1 MKTSERQ
8 FVERLRREARRHAAR
23 GSKSLLLR
31 RGIGDDCA
39 VFSGPGRMDLLV
51 TTDLLLE
58 GIHFRREWQGAESVG
73 YKTLA
78 RGLSDIAAMGGIP
91 RYAFLSL
98 ALPAGTS
105 SRWVD
110 DFFKGLFRLADSS
123 GVTLAGGDTAA
134 SQSGI
139 VADIMVIGEIAKGQ
153 AILRSG
159 ARPSDEIWV
168 SGELGGAA
176 AALDLLRQGK
186 KITRRKEALRPLFYP
201 QPRLALGRLLCRRG
215 LASAMM
221 DLSDG
226 LSIDLARLCESNG
239 VGARLDAGAIP
250 RHRLASWN
258 QAIHGGE
265 DFELLFTVPATLS
278 AKVPKKVDRIRLTRI
293 GAIRSGRQL
302 RLRRE
307 GMEIPLPVLGFEH
320 F

>member
-39 VFSGPGRMDLLV
+39 VFSGSGRMDLLV

-176 AALDLLRQGK
+176 AALHLLRQGK
-186 KITRRKEALRPLFYP
+186 SIAKRDDILRPLFYP